1 MLRFY
6 KSNHP
11 LVIALVLLSIGLLHG
26 YTFYQPASYS
36 DEFVN
41 PLSRTLIWLLH
52 FIPLNQSLVENCL
65 SVLLLLVQALYFN
78 SILDKHKIVDR
89 GNYLGAY
96 IYVVLSC
103 MFRNFLFLSPALIS
117 NLFLLV
123 EIDLL
128 FSVFKK
134 EKASSQIF
142 DLGFFIAASSLF
154 YFPSLAFLLFLFLGM
169 LILRP
174 LKISEW
180 LVLFIGA
187 LVPYFLSA
195 VYFFWYNRLP
205 EFFSNITFRRVMNEE
220 FGFVNNLQV
229 IVISTLVLIA
239 LFWSVLKIQINYFK
253 TLVQIR
259 NYFVVLLLF
268 SLHNCSL
275 VLGGIDGR

>member
-11 LVIALVLLSIGLLHG
+11 LVVALVLLSIGLLHG

-134 EKASSQIF
+134 
-142 DLGFFIAASSLF
+142 
-154 YFPSLAFLLFLFLGM
+154 
-169 LILRP
+169 
-174 LKISEW
+174 
-180 LVLFIGA
+180 
-187 LVPYFLSA
+187 
-195 VYFFWYNRLP
+195 
-205 EFFSNITFRRVMNEE
+205 
-220 FGFVNNLQV
+220 
-229 IVISTLVLIA
+229 
-239 LFWSVLKIQINYFK
+239 
-253 TLVQIR
+253 
-259 NYFVVLLLF
+259 
-268 SLHNCSL
+268 
-275 VLGGIDGR
+275 